1 MVRDPGPTWSLTL
14 VLIMLLSTHDLSY
27 FLGTLGNQQQA
38 EKFSWLLLEG
48 IWYNLEQGRMGYT
61 GKGLPEAM
69 LMVICSHKVQMKSI
83 PHLSQLAG
91 TPFCR
96 KHRGSLQVFVL
107 GLHLWKAC
115 SFLLNSV
122 KANHGKTPWVWDS
135 DSPKYWL
142 AWWLRGRGEK
152 DPIHTVEMH
161 KSLCSWLIL
170 WLWTKHKFLCSSTD
184 LSAKGE

>member
-38 EKFSWLLLEG
+38 EKFSWLLLDG

-122 KANHGKTPWVWDS
+122 ESKPWENTMSLRFRLSQILISLVIEGQRGKGPNTHCRN
-135 DSPKYWL
+135 
-142 AWWLRGRGEK
+142 AQ
-152 DPIHTVEMH
+152 
-161 KSLCSWLIL
+161 SLCAV
-170 WLWTKHKFLCSSTD
+170 D
-184 LSAKGE
+184 